1 MIDFLISPQW
11 KLRYPELIILGNK
24 MSKTDVLRKCIV
36 TGKVQEKDKML
47 RFTVTPDLQV
57 IPDFKKKLPGKGIY
71 VTNSQTAL
79 ETAIE
84 KNLFGKALKNKAKVS
99 SELVVMT
106 KQILRKKAL
115 DAVSLSRKAGIL
127 VTGLDKVLE
136 TVKKQKAAFILE
148 ALGAGDDGHQ
158 RVVLAA
164 KDLEVFRLF
173 DIEEL
178 DTALNKVNTVHV
190 AFNKSKTAKMV
201 YNEFNKLADFLNS

>member
-1 MIDFLISPQW
+1 
-11 KLRYPELIILGNK
+11 

-190 AFNKSKTAKMV
+190 AFIKSETAKMV